1 MDDLFVLS
9 VVVFIIFL
17 STLVRSA
24 FGFGNALVAMPL
36 LALVV
41 GVKEA
46 TPLVAL
52 AGLVIALTMLIKEW
66 RELIWKDTL
75 VLLISS
81 LAGLPLGLLMLTAF
95 PENIVRTILGVI
107 LIGFGLYNLL
117 GIQLPVLK
125 NPALAVPFGFL
136 AGILGGAYNANGPP
150 VVIYGMIRGWKKEA
164 FRASLQ
170 GFFFVSS
177 LMIITGHAIA
187 GLWSGQILKEFLFSL
202 PGVILAVF
210 LGEMIAKKIT
220 QENFNRVIYTF
231 LVLMGLLMFFR

>member
-1 MDDLFVLS
+1 MNDLFVLS
-9 VVVFIIFL
+9 MVVFIIFF

-24 FGFGNALVAMPL
+24 SGFGNALVAMPL
-36 LALVV
+36 LALVI

-52 AGLVIALTMLIKEW
+52 AGLVIALTMLIREW

-81 LAGLPLGLLMLTAF
+81 LAGLPVGLLILTAF
-95 PENIVRTILGVI
+95 PENIIQIILGVI
-107 LIGFGLYNLL
+107 LIGFGFYNLL
-117 GIQLPVLK
+117 GIQLPVLE

-136 AGILGGAYNANGPP
+136 AGILGGAYNASGPP
-150 VVIYGMIRGWKKEA
+150 VVIYGMMRGWKKEA

-177 LMIITGHAIA
+177 LMIVAGHAIS

-220 QENFNRVIYTF
+220 QENFNRVIYIF
-231 LVLMGLLMFFR
+231 IVLMGILMFL